1 MAQILGFFY
10 TLFLMISNFK
20 KTSGQILIFQTIS
33 FFFKSVHYLLLGG
46 LSGFYSSVISMIR
59 NILFSKVKKNY
70 YLMII
75 FIMIYFIMG
84 IFTYKDI
91 GSIIPS
97 FASIFYTV
105 IINTNTPC
113 ILRKGM
119 IVNCLLW
126 LIYNVYVGSIAGIIT
141 QIVMIITTFISIIKL
156 DKKGQIFYNTFKEEK
171 SVILDK
177 LNLVPHEAGCYL
189 MKNEAG
195 TIIYVGKA
203 KDLKNRLNSYFHQ
216 SHTGKTA
223 KLVSEIRDFEYIV
236 VSSETESLILELN
249 LIKKYDPKYNIL
261 LRDDKTYP
269 YIELTLAKVPRLLVV
284 RKPHLKKKKT
294 RLFGPYP
301 NAYAAKNVVNLL
313 NRIYPLRKCKTYNK
327 RPCLYY
333 HIGQCLGYCTNDVS
347 KEKVEG
353 MERDIIRFLKGD
365 HELVTKKIKEEI
377 EHESSEM
384 HYEKALE
391 LKELLDYINITL
403 VKQKVEINDE
413 ISRDIFG
420 YYADNNYLSVFVFF
434 IRNSKIQGHH
444 HTIIPL
450 IDNSSEELTRY
461 IAKFY
466 EKTILPKELLV
477 PSIVNKQLLESFL
490 NIKVKEPMKGVK
502 KKLVE
507 MASGNAKRE
516 LSEKLEL
523 LLKDD
528 EKVILVNDELRKKL
542 NMDRL
547 ERIEI
552 FDNAH
557 LFGTYNVSGMVV
569 YIDGRPAKNEYRKY
583 KISVD
588 KNDDYGTMRE
598 VIYRRYFRVLKD
610 NLARPD
616 LILVDG
622 GKGQINAAKEV
633 LASLNM
639 NIKIAGLKK
648 DDKHQTSALLTEDL
662 EEIKIEKRSELFH
675 FLERMQDEVHNF
687 TINYHKQIRSKG
699 AYSSILDNI
708 PGIGEKRKKDLLK
721 RYKTL
726 SNIKNSSL
734 EELETILPK
743 EVAKNLLEAL
753 KEID

>member
-1 MAQILGFFY
+1 
-10 TLFLMISNFK
+10 MI
-20 KTSGQILIFQTIS
+20 
-33 FFFKSVHYLLLGG
+33 
-46 LSGFYSSVISMIR
+46 
-59 NILFSKVKKNY
+59 
-70 YLMII
+70 
-75 FIMIYFIMG
+75 
-84 IFTYKDI
+84 
-91 GSIIPS
+91 
-97 FASIFYTV
+97 
-105 IINTNTPC
+105 
-113 ILRKGM
+113 
-119 IVNCLLW
+119 
-126 LIYNVYVGSIAGIIT
+126 
-141 QIVMIITTFISIIKL
+141 ISIIKL
-156 DKKGQIFYNTFKEEK
+156 DKNKYIIYNVLKEGETMIK
-171 SVILDK
+171 EK
-177 LNLVPHEAGCYL
+177 LNLVPHSAGCYL
-189 MKNEAG
+189 MKNEVG

-216 SHTGKTA
+216 THTGKTA

-236 VSSETESLILELN
+236 VSSEKESLILELN

-269 YIELTLAKVPRLLVV
+269 YIELTEETVPRLLVV
-284 RKPHLKKKKT
+284 RKPHLKKKKH

-333 HIGQCLGYCTNDVS
+333 HIGQCLGYCTN
-347 KEKVEG
+347 KVEEEKIIS
-353 MERDIIRFLKGD
+353 MEIDRIKFLKGD

-377 EHESSEM
+377 QKESNEM

-403 VKQKVEINDE
+403 IKQKVEITDE
-413 ISRDIFG
+413 LDRDVFG
-420 YYADNNYLSVFVFF
+420 YYADNNYLSIFVFF

-444 HTIIPL
+444 HKIIPL
-450 IDNSSEELTRY
+450 IDNTDEQLTAY

-466 EKTILPKELLV
+466 EKAILPKEILV
-477 PSIVNKQLLESFL
+477 PGIVDKKLLEEFL
-490 NIKVKEPMKGVK
+490 NIKVKEPIKGIK

-507 MASGNAKRE
+507 MAEDNAKRE

-528 EKVILVNDELRKKL
+528 EKIISVNNELKEKL
-542 NMDRL
+542 NMKKL

-569 YIDGRPAKNEYRKY
+569 YIDGKPAKNEYRKY
-583 KISVD
+583 KISID

-610 NLARPD
+610 NLPKPD

-622 GKGQINAAKEV
+622 GKGQINAAKEI
-633 LASLNM
+633 LNSLNM
-639 NIKIAGLKK
+639 NITLAGLKK
-648 DDKHQTSALLTEDL
+648 DSKHQTEALLTADL
-662 EEIKIEKRSELFH
+662 KEIKIEKRSELFH
-675 FLERMQDEVHNF
+675 FLERMQDEVHTF

-708 PGIGEKRKKDLLK
+708 TGIGAKRKKELLK
-721 RYKTL
+721 KYKTL
-726 SNIKNSSL
+726 SNIKNTSK

-743 EVAKNLLEAL
+743 EVAKNLIEAL